1 MTAIVTRWWLIRHAP
16 VLGAEGRIY
25 GQDDLDC
32 DCSDTASFAALAR
45 QLPAEPV
52 WLVTQLRRSQA
63 TAAALRQTRDA
74 TFMHDAAAPEIE
86 PGLVEQHFGAWQGRS
101 YAELEA
107 QDGEAYRRFWQAPAD
122 HAPPQGESFR
132 DVVHRVEQALQRRSV
147 AHAGRDIVAVSHG
160 GAIRAALA
168 AILGLDPAQALSF
181 VIEPCSLTRFDQI
194 SVGDGTVSW
203 RILAVNQMPPRSQ
216 GMFSSQ

>member
-1 MTAIVTRWWLIRHAP
+1 MADIVTRWWLMRHAP
-16 VLGAEGRIY
+16 VIGAHGRIY

-32 DCSDTASFAALAR
+32 DCSDTALFAAVAR

-52 WLVTQLRRSQA
+52 WLVTPLRRTQA
-63 TAAALRQTRDA
+63 TLAALRQTA
-74 TFMHDAAAPEIE
+74 AAAPIGEAQFAATE

-122 HAPPQGESFR
+122 ETPPQGESFR
-132 DVVHRVEQALQRRSV
+132 DVVRRVGQTLRHRGVL
-147 AHAGRDIVAVSHG
+147 HAGRDIVAISHG

-168 AILGLDPAQALSF
+168 VMLDLAPARALSF

-194 SVGDGTVSW
+194 RAADGTVSW
-203 RILAVNQMPPRSQ
+203 RILGVNQVPQLSPDS
-216 GMFSSQ
+216 